1 MHEIIFLNY
10 LDGKLSAHEVK
21 DFERFLL
28 MNPKNF
34 DLLASLSRMRREYKS
49 SDAVI
54 QFLENKR
61 AKFLQKLA

>member
-1 MHEIIFLNY
+1 MHEIKFLNY
-10 LDGKLSAHEVK
+10 LNGKLSATEVK

-28 MNPKNF
+28 LNPQNF
-34 DLLASLSRMRREYKS
+34 DLLASLSRMKREFKS
-49 SDAVI
+49 SDDII